1 MNKKIYFKIYYQRY
15 LVHIIAN
22 INRSVVWKKFQSI
35 YTPAHYYI
43 TKLINQVNS
52 RITRSRGK
60 QQVSS

>member
-15 LVHIIAN
+15 LV